1 MGLLDKVKNLF
12 TEEEEVYE
20 EPIKKEVIKV
30 EIPAPEVTKE
40 EVEIKKEVVKPEV
53 VKENIEVKKEE
64 PKKPA
69 PVFFDD
75 KDFESIE
82 RRAPKPEPKPKPK
95 KKKEEEPKRVAY
107 QMSKQR
113 LHEEKKNFKPSPIIS
128 PVYGV
133 LDKNYHKDDIIPKR
147 EIRTD
152 RVGGE
157 LTIDDVR
164 NKAYGALEE
173 DMNSNL
179 FETPA
184 ISEEKTVVNG
194 LEDDI
199 FKDLELD
206 MGKEDVTMDSHM
218 EVEDDASFQLD
229 ETKEENLVEEAMN
242 VEEDTSKQTKK
253 RRTKKDTIEENDL
266 EDSDLFNLID
276 SMYEKRDDE

>member
-1 MGLLDKVKNLF
+1 MGFLDKVKNLF

-40 EVEIKKEVVKPEV
+40 EVKEKEVVKPEPV
-53 VKENIEVKKEE
+53 MVEPKPEE

-75 KDFESIE
+75 KDFENIE
-82 RRAPKPEPKPKPK
+82 RRVSKPKPEPK

-133 LDKNYHKDDIIPKR
+133 LDKNYHKDDIVPKR
-147 EIRTD
+147 EFRTD
-152 RVGGE
+152 HVGGE

-164 NKAYGALEE
+164 NKAYGTLE
-173 DMNSNL
+173 DDIDATL
-179 FETPA
+179 FGAPK
-184 ISEEKTVVNG
+184 EEKKAPVNG

-206 MGKEDVTMDSHM
+206 MGKEDVTMDTHM
-218 EVEDDASFQLD
+218 EVEDDAEFQLD
-229 ETKEENLVEEAMN
+229 EPKKEENIVEEAMTIEEGPEKKTRKKRAKEE
-242 VEEDTSKQTKK
+242 VEEDKK
-253 RRTKKDTIEENDL
+253 EDNLD
-266 EDSDLFNLID
+266 DSDLFNLID
-276 SMYEKRDDE
+276 SFYEKRDEEE

>member
-1 MGLLDKVKNLF
+1 
-12 TEEEEVYE
+12 
-20 EPIKKEVIKV
+20 
-30 EIPAPEVTKE
+30 
-40 EVEIKKEVVKPEV
+40 
-53 VKENIEVKKEE
+53 
-64 PKKPA
+64 
-69 PVFFDD
+69 
-75 KDFESIE
+75 
-82 RRAPKPEPKPKPK
+82 
-95 KKKEEEPKRVAY
+95 
-107 QMSKQR
+107 MSKQR

-206 MGKEDVTMDSHM
+206 MGKEEVTMDSHM

-253 RRTKKDTIEENDL
+253 RRTNCTIIR
-266 EDSDLFNLID
+266 S
-276 SMYEKRDDE
+276 YY